1 MLGEQH
7 PTRPFGRL
15 RDLAGK
21 RPVFTL
27 GRLQVVQNSQ
37 HFRRG
42 NDFWVL
48 RKMLLVARD
57 QKSFI
62 GLVLLHGDLEK
73 HHIFRIGKIANES
86 FNGSKVHADG
96 FQARNQE
103 IDGFCWKMKLLA
115 R

>member
-1 MLGEQH
+1 
-7 PTRPFGRL
+7 
-15 RDLAGK
+15 
-21 RPVFTL
+21 
-27 GRLQVVQNSQ
+27 
-37 HFRRG
+37 
-42 NDFWVL
+42 
-48 RKMLLVARD
+48 MLLVARD

-86 FNGSKVHADG
+86 FNGSKVHGDG